1 MRKTII
7 ITGIWLLLLSVII
20 QTSGSP
26 AAWAGEVNFLYS
38 SVSNN
43 TWAIDKSTRQLIL
56 IHYEAPQHTWKS
68 KPVIIPA
75 EFNLN
80 DCDLKAVGI
89 RGTAAFLT
97 DKSSGL
103 ITFFDA
109 QDDGTV
115 VEFKVVNIKDEL
127 K

>member
-1 MRKTII
+1 
-7 ITGIWLLLLSVII
+7 
-20 QTSGSP
+20 
-26 AAWAGEVNFLYS
+26 
-38 SVSNN
+38 
-43 TWAIDKSTRQLIL
+43 L

-68 KPVIIPA
+68 KPVTIPE

-80 DCDLKAVGI
+80 DCDLRAVGV
-89 RGTAAFLT
+89 RGAAAFLT

-109 QDDGTV
+109 QDNGTV
-115 VEFKVVNIKDEL
+115 VEFKVVNIKEEL